1 MKKLLLIAA
10 MAALALGASADGYKI
25 EKVWE
30 LNNIAEIV
38 PGNCR
43 QGLGMNGKFYINDRT
58 TATITIYDE
67 TGIIGT
73 MDGSPNCTIGRDE
86 AGNIVLSE
94 VAFPGNWGIGAKIK
108 VVNPETGDFAEY
120 TIPEECGDLGRCDVL
135 GLAKGNL
142 LEDGELYITTNTSGS
157 TIVKLVIVGGE
168 VSVDDSYAPDCDNV
182 TTSTTTPIYYYT
194 DLEGNEALLYNTRT
208 TNPVKLLPDGDNY
221 EPNVFMLPTRGTTMG
236 MFPFVWDGKE
246 LFLYN
251 LQIYNGNTAVN
262 YLDAIAVAEAYTNA
276 GNMTEP
282 IVTVPPTVETAANG
296 NQINWLWAEPDED
309 GVTIYQYYPGEVGGH
324 MTVYRLT
331 KDETVEVPN
340 VYILGE
346 AEGNSWNPTE
356 GVLMDY
362 DAETNLYY
370 KGNVHFD
377 GRGQSGENY
386 FSFTTE
392 LAEYNDQGG
401 WDYILPFRFGAYSD
415 DYMDFWYDDMYDGVP
430 LTLTYDGFQAF
441 RIMNGDYEL
450 VLNKE
455 EMTLTIHR
463 WELGDVNHSR
473 GVDIEDVTL
482 LINRVLGNPAEVFFP
497 NQANCT
503 LDEGGT
509 IDIEDVT
516 ALITRVLNGS
526 W

>member
-1 MKKLLLIAA
+1 MRKLLLIAA
-10 MAALALGASADGYKI
+10 MAALAFGANADGYKI

-30 LNNIAEIV
+30 NNSIAEIV

-58 TATITIYDE
+58 TSTITIYDE
-67 TGIIGT
+67 TGIVGT

-86 AGNIVLSE
+86 AGNIVLSL
-94 VAFPGNWGIGAKIK
+94 VTFPNPWGIGAEFK
-108 VVNPETGDFAEY
+108 VVNPETGDFAVY
-120 TIPEECGDLGRCDVL
+120 KIPEECGDLGRCDVL
-135 GLAKGNL
+135 GVAKGNL
-142 LEDGELYITTNTSGS
+142 LEDGELYIATATSGS
-157 TIVKLVIVGGE
+157 TVVKVVIVDGE
-168 VSVDDSYAPDCDNV
+168 VSVDDSYAPECGNV
-182 TTSTTTPIYYYT
+182 TASTTTPVYYYV
-194 DLEGNEALLYNTRT
+194 DLDGNDALLYNTRNA
-208 TNPVKLLPDGDNY
+208 NPAKLLPEGDIY
-221 EPNVFMLPTRGTTMG
+221 SYNVFMLPSRGTTMG

-251 LQIYNGNTAVN
+251 LQGAAN
-262 YLDAIAVAEAYTNA
+262 YLDGIAIAEAYTNA
-276 GNMTEP
+276 GNITEP
-282 IVTVPPTVETAANG
+282 IVTVEPTVTAAANA

-340 VYILGE
+340 VYILGQ
-346 AEGNSWNPTE
+346 AEGYDWNATE
-356 GVLMDY
+356 GLLMDY

-370 KGNVHFD
+370 KDNVHFD

-392 LAEYNDQGG
+392 LAEYNDEGG
-401 WDYILPFRFGAYSD
+401 WAYILPFRFGAYSD
-415 DYMDFWYDDMYDGVP
+415 DYKDFWYDDMYDGVP
-430 LTLTYDGFQAF
+430 LTLTYDGPQAI

-463 WELGDVNHSR
+463 WELGDVDHSR
-473 GVDIEDVTL
+473 GVDIEDVTI
-482 LINRVLGNPAEVFFP
+482 LINRVLGNTPEVFFP

-503 LDEGGT
+503 LDEGGS

-516 ALITRVLNGS
+516 ALINRVLNGT